1 MAKKSRAA
9 ARKVKDKWKS
19 KTWYNII
26 APEMFDSRILGETPA
41 DSPEK
46 LINRVTEVTVQ
57 DITGDFSKMHIK
69 LRFKVHDVRGGD
81 AYTYFIGHDMTSD
94 YIRRLTRR
102 KKSRTDGTFDV
113 MTKDDNLV
121 RIKPMA
127 IAERRIQSSKQS
139 AIRKKME
146 DIVKSEASGKILSEL
161 VRAMIMGE
169 MSKRIAV
176 ACRTIQPLQRV
187 EIRKSELMR
196 ISKLPDIPEK
206 APEEEPE
213 EPPATEEPE
222 EGEEPAEEAPE
233 EPEDVEETPETA
245 PEESEDAEEE
255 PEETPEEAPEEAPE
269 EPEAPE
275 ESVEASEETVEPAE
289 DVEEEKP
296 AES

>member
-1 MAKKSRAA
+1 MAKKSRTA

-46 LINRVTEVTVQ
+46 LIDRVTEVTVQ
-57 DITGDFSKMHIK
+57 DIIGDFSKMHIK

-113 MTKDDNLV
+113 VTKDDNLV

-139 AIRKKME
+139 AIRKKMG

-169 MSKRIAV
+169 MAKKIAV
-176 ACRTIQPLQRV
+176 ACRSIQPLQRV

-222 EGEEPAEEAPE
+222 EGEEPAEE
-233 EPEDVEETPETA
+233 V
-245 PEESEDAEEE
+245 PEESEAAEET
-255 PEETPEEAPEEAPE
+255 PEETPEEPEVTE
-269 EPEAPE
+269 EPA
-275 ESVEASEETVEPAE
+275 EASEETVEPAE
-289 DVEEEKP
+289 DVEEEEP
-296 AES
+296 VES

>member
-46 LINRVTEVTVQ
+46 LIDRVTEVTVQ
-57 DITGDFSKMHIK
+57 DIIGDFSKMHIK

-113 MTKDDNLV
+113 VTKDDNLV

-139 AIRKKME
+139 AIRKKMG

-169 MSKRIAV
+169 MAKKIAV
-176 ACRTIQPLQRV
+176 ACRSIQPLQRV

-222 EGEEPAEEAPE
+222 EGEEPAEE
-233 EPEDVEETPETA
+233 V
-245 PEESEDAEEE
+245 PEESEAAEET
-255 PEETPEEAPEEAPE
+255 PEETPEEPEVTE
-269 EPEAPE
+269 EPA
-275 ESVEASEETVEPAE
+275 EASEETVEPAE
-289 DVEEEKP
+289 DVEEEEP
-296 AES
+296 VES

>member
-46 LINRVTEVTVQ
+46 LIDRVTEVTVQ
-57 DITGDFSKMHIK
+57 DLTGDFSKMHIK

-139 AIRKKME
+139 AIRKKMG

-161 VRAMIMGE
+161 VRVMIMGE
-169 MSKRIAV
+169 MAKKIAV
-176 ACRTIQPLQRV
+176 ACRSIQPLQRV

-213 EPPATEEPE
+213 EP
-222 EGEEPAEEAPE
+222 AEE
-233 EPEDVEETPETA
+233 V
-245 PEESEDAEEE
+245 PEESEVAD
-255 PEETPEEAPEEAPE
+255 ETPEEAPEEAPE
-269 EPEAPE
+269 EPEAEEEALEEIPE
-275 ESVEASEETVEPAE
+275 ESEAAEETPEETPEEPEAPEEPAEASEETVEPAE
-289 DVEEEKP
+289 DVEEEEP
-296 AES
+296 VES